1 MKLLLALLT
10 LPFLV
15 LSAFAQ
21 TRETPHSTCLAVAQN
36 QLPAHIQYA
45 SLDDVWP
52 TALQP
57 SEVQIRYIGHSTF
70 LIEDSTGLKI
80 ATDFSG
86 FAGANVVPD
95 VITMNHAHV
104 THFTHFP
111 DPRIKHVLRGWGK
124 DGIPAKHNVQ
134 IDEVI
139 IRNVTTDINSQFVGH
154 EKDGNSIFIFEMG
167 GLCIGHLGHLHH
179 VLNEAHY
186 AEIGRLDILM
196 VPVVGGWTMAL
207 KDMAVVVRRLNASVV
222 IPMHAFGEFTLQQ
235 FLNNIG
241 KGFPIERADGS
252 TVIYSLNTLPPN
264 PRLVVLKPETNL
276 SIE

>member
-1 MKLLLALLT
+1 MKFLLALFT

-21 TRETPHSTCLAVAQN
+21 TRETPRSTCLAVAQN
-36 QLPAHIQYA
+36 KLPAHIQYA

-52 TALQP
+52 AALQP
-57 SEVQIRYIGHSTF
+57 HEVQIRYIGHSTF

-86 FAGANVVPD
+86 FAGANVIPD

-124 DGIPAKHNVQ
+124 DATPAKHNLQ

-139 IRNVTTDINSQFVGH
+139 IRNVTTDINSQFVGY

-196 VPVVGGWTMAL
+196 VPVDGGWTMAL
-207 KDMAVVVRRLNASVV
+207 EDMAVVVRRLNASVV
-222 IPMHAFGEFTLQQ
+222 IPMHAFGEFTLQR

-241 KGFPIERADGS
+241 KGFPIKRANSS
-252 TVIYSLNTLPPN
+252 TVTYSLNTLPSSPQ
-264 PRLVVLKPETNL
+264 LVVLKPETNL
-276 SIE
+276 NIE